1 VRADLVVGC
10 DGRHSVTRRAAGLEV
25 IEHGVPIDVLWFHI
39 SRRSD
44 DPAQV
49 LGNIN
54 YGKAL
59 ILIDRSDYFQAGL
72 IIPKGSYDSMRARS
86 IDQFRADIRQ
96 IAPWLGERA
105 NELRDWQQIQ
115 ILTVQ
120 INRLRRWHRPGLL
133 CIGDAAHA
141 MSPAGGV
148 GINLAIQ
155 DAVAAANLL
164 TRPLLERQLSE
175 ADLAAVERR
184 RTFPTRI
191 TQAIQ
196 LVAHR
201 GIARVFEN
209 PGPIHAPWQMKAV
222 QHIPGIHRALGYAVG
237 VGVRPEHV
245 RDDTQASPPRA
256 SLAGVVCA
264 GIGLAAAS
272 AVCGWAMWKVL
283 RKVNAATRQT
293 N

>member
-1 VRADLVVGC
+1 VVGC
-10 DGRHSVTRRAAGLEV
+10 DGRHSVVRRSAGLEV

-39 SRRSD
+39 SRRPD

-54 YGKAL
+54 FGKAL

-164 TRPLLERQLSE
+164 TRPLLERRLSE

-184 RTFPTRI
+184 RAFPTRI

-237 VGVRPEHV
+237 VGARPEHV
-245 RDDTQASPPRA
+245 REDTGANPRRA
-256 SLAGVVCA
+256 SLAGLVCA
-264 GIGLAAAS
+264 GISLAAAS

-283 RKVNAATRQT
+283 RKVNTATRQT
-293 N
+293 G